1 MIEIGNKLL
10 SSELFKK
17 EFVCNLSACKGA
29 CCVEGNAG
37 APVEPEEAEILEKI
51 YPKVRQYL
59 TEEGRKSIENQG
71 TSVAGIGELEKPL
84 NNGKECAYV
93 FWGTDGTALCAI
105 EQAYNEGKITW
116 QKPLSCH
123 LYPIRIKAYKDFDA
137 INYDKWE
144 ICSDACVLGKELHV
158 PVYKFLKTPLIRK
171 YGEEW
176 YKDLEEIAALV
187 EKEL

>member
-71 TSVAGIGELEKPL
+71 TSVAGIGESAKQCC
-84 NNGKECAYV
+84 GDQ
-93 FWGTDGTALCAI
+93 FWRI
-105 EQAYNEGKITW
+105 EGNR
-116 QKPLSCH
+116 CN
-123 LYPIRIKAYKDFDA
+123 D
-137 INYDKWE
+137 
-144 ICSDACVLGKELHV
+144 
-158 PVYKFLKTPLIRK
+158 LIR
-171 YGEEW
+171 
-176 YKDLEEIAALV
+176 
-187 EKEL
+187 